1 MASAPKARKPKKPYV
16 LCELLPET
24 RARIDNYIE
33 ALKAAAPTIG
43 AHGLDSEE
51 FWSSGIFRGAIE
63 SIRGTQAASMD
74 QKRKFMLAVLD
85 FMKAKGTIKDWSYT
99 GDGDRHDYQIRLN
112 NGRLSIVEAKG
123 CLDGNN
129 TNIFV
134 RPPQADEFLIWSLCQ
149 NPASD
154 PRHNVW
160 SGLHTRLGA
169 EMIVTSQKIDGVIV
183 WDMVC
188 GSLGRPCPKLKA
200 DPMRA
205 TEAAGHTLP
214 PPCLYL
220 FPRSIPDARNNP
232 KPAVN
237 TLTEVGL
244 LDAFYKTFKCQPSDV
259 VEVVI
264 EARMKDAD
272 FQRRT
277 ILSREG
283 KEFAASEFTTIK
295 RVRK

>member
-1 MASAPKARKPKKPYV
+1 MVAGKKAKKPKKPYV

-24 RARIDNYIE
+24 RYRIDNYID

-43 AHGLDSEE
+43 AHGLEKEE
-51 FWSSGIFRGAIE
+51 FWNSGIFRGAIE

-74 QKRKFMLAVLD
+74 EKRKFIIAVLD
-85 FMKAKGTIKDWSYT
+85 YMQSKNAIKKWSYT
-99 GDGDRHDYQIRLN
+99 GDGDRHDYQIWLN
-112 NGRLSIVEAKG
+112 NGRLAIVEAKG

-149 NPASD
+149 NPGSD

-169 EMIVTSQKIDGVIV
+169 EMIVTNQKIDGVIV

-188 GSLGRPCPKLKA
+188 GTVGRPCPKIKA
-200 DPMRA
+200 DPKRA
-205 TEAAGHTLP
+205 TETNGRTLP

-237 TLTEVGL
+237 TLPEVGL
-244 LDAFYKTFKCQPSDV
+244 LEAFYRTFKCEPSDV
-259 VEVVI
+259 VQVGI
-264 EARMKDAD
+264 EAQMKGTD

-277 ILSREG
+277 VLSREG